1 MFSCIFDQVSG
12 ALSMLTGA
20 QNLFESAII
29 GVAKGIVGQVAGGG
43 IWKGNGANKFVE
55 LVNTQFI
62 SLASTGQANT
72 QSTGNNLNMAQQI
85 VQDGDNM
92 ANGVVNDLENLF
104 SSIF

>member
-12 ALSMLTGA
+12 ALGMITGA

-29 GVAKGIVGQVAGGG
+29 GVAKAIVGQVTGG
-43 IWKGNGANKFVE
+43 IWKGNGATKFVE
-55 LVNTQFI
+55 MVNTQFI
-62 SLASTGQANT
+62 SLATTGQTNC
-72 QSTGNNLNMAQQI
+72 QGTGNNLNLAQQI

-92 ANGVVNDLENLF
+92 ANGMVNDLENLF

>member
-12 ALSMLTGA
+12 ALGMITGA

-29 GVAKGIVGQVAGGG
+29 GVAKGIVGQVTGG

-55 LVNTQFI
+55 MVTNQFI
-62 SLASTGQANT
+62 SLATTGQTNC
-72 QSTGNNLNMAQQI
+72 QGTGNNLNLAQQI

-92 ANGVVNDLENLF
+92 ANGMVNDLENLF

>member
-12 ALSMLTGA
+12 ALGMITGA

-29 GVAKGIVGQVAGGG
+29 GVAKAIVGQVTGG

-55 LVNTQFI
+55 MVTTQFI
-62 SLASTGQANT
+62 SLATTGQTNT
-72 QSTGNNLNMAQQI
+72 QATGNNLNVAQQI

-92 ANGVVNDLENLF
+92 ANGIVNDLENVF